1 MNQNELM
8 RKAQNIVAG
17 RRQKALT
24 FAHETEAAIFAAVPA
39 LEELQ
44 REKTLAGIKAAR
56 FAATGAEQALV
67 DKALATVALLDGK
80 REALLAQN
88 GFSADAL
95 TPKFF
100 CPVCHDTGRVN
111 GCVCACIDVLIR
123 QMRQEEINNTSP
135 LSLCSFETFSLNKY
149 PDIVV
154 PALGVTARAHMG
166 AIFTYCKAYAQN
178 FEPHAT
184 SLYLCGFAGL
194 GKTHLALSIAREVLG
209 KGYDV
214 IYASA
219 QDAFDRMEKEKFSG
233 GGTTMETMCSAELL
247 ILDDLGTEYISPY
260 VSACLYNLV
269 NTRVNRR
276 LPTIYTSNIV
286 DDKSLARRYTE
297 KIVSRLLG
305 NCEELTFCGEDIR
318 LQNK

>member
-24 FAHETEAAIFAAVPA
+24 LAHEAEAAAFASVPA

-44 REKTLAGIKAAR
+44 RKKTLAGIEAAR
-56 FAATGAEQALV
+56 LAAVGA
-67 DKALATVALLDGK
+67 DKASVENALAAVAALDAK
-80 REALLAQN
+80 RETLLAEN
-88 GFSADAL
+88 GFCADAL
-95 TPKFF
+95 APKFF

-111 GCVCACIDVLIR
+111 GNPCACIELLVR

-135 LSLCSFETFSLNKY
+135 LSLCSFESFDLEKY
-149 PDIVV
+149 PNTVL
-154 PALGVTARAHMG
+154 PELGLTAREHMR
-166 AIFTYCKAYAQN
+166 AIFSYCRAYAQN

-194 GKTHLALSIAREVLG
+194 GKTHLALSIAREILA

-233 GGTTMETMCSAELL
+233 GGATMESMCSAELL

-260 VSACLYNLV
+260 ISACLYNLV

-305 NCEELTFCGEDIR
+305 NCEALMFCGEDIR